1 MGSRLVVKSGKK
13 TLLLQPE
20 KIEWIE
26 AERDYVRLHQGS
38 ESFLVRSSMNRLSE
52 LLDPR
57 DFMRVH
63 RSTVINLNH
72 VREMRALNS
81 GDYEI
86 LLDSETTVLM
96 SRGYRGALRE
106 LLRTAGL
113 DSIKVSPDEE
123 SHKASVDGRARII

>member
-1 MGSRLVVKSGKK
+1 MGSRLVVKSGRK

-20 KIEWIE
+20 QIEWVE

-63 RSTVINLNH
+63 RSTLVNLNH
-72 VREMRALNS
+72 VSEMRALNS

-86 LLDSETTVLM
+86 LLDNKTRLLM
-96 SRGYRGALRE
+96 SRGYRGALQQ

-113 DSIKVSPDEE
+113 NSIKDSTDEK
-123 SHKASVDGRARII
+123 SQKSSLDVGYRII

>member
-1 MGSRLVVKSGKK
+1 MGSRLVVKSGRK

-20 KIEWIE
+20 NIEWVQ

-38 ESFLVRSSMNRLSE
+38 ESFLIRSSMGKLSE

-63 RSTVINLNH
+63 RSTVVNLNH
-72 VREMRALNS
+72 VSEMRALNT

-86 LLDSETTVLM
+86 LLDNKTRLLM
-96 SRGYRGALRE
+96 SRGYRGALQE

-113 DSIKVSPDEE
+113 SSIQESSDENKRLDAE
-123 SHKASVDGRARII
+123 AHTV